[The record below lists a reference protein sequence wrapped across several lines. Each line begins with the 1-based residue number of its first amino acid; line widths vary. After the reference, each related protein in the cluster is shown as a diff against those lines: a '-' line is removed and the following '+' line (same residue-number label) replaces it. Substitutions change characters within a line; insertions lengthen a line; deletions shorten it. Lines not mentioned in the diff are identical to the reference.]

1 MELLGLPA
9 VAGRQLQGHTV
20 AVATVAVAVA
30 AGPILWVLRGRRLRI
45 HCASATPAHTT
56 PSPQTPDLGVQGQQ
70 EVEEALEQE
79 EGIEPAQHS

>member
-9 VAGRQLQGHTV
+9 VAGRQLQGHTM
-20 AVATVAVAVA
+20 AVATVTVAMA

-45 HCASATPAHTT
+45 HRASATPAHTM
-56 PSPQTPDLGVQGQQ
+56 PIPQAPDLGAQGQQ
-70 EVEEALEQE
+70 EVEEALKQE